1 LVAFEVPTR
10 SSQARAPR
18 CLTTTPICRYTLRA
32 VAIAQLDLSGRWA
45 MPASAES

>member
-1 LVAFEVPTR
+1 LAAFEVPAR

-32 VAIAQLDLSGRWA
+32 VAIAQAERNGRPA